1 MFDLA
6 SGSVRLTAGEPQ
18 VLVSASIV
26 GSLVAS
32 APNAR
37 EMGRLIGA
45 DLAGRARI
53 RRAMTGGGAS
63 EETMRSLTLGDVVD
77 LLGGELAI
85 LGLGNL
91 RSERWGSALLFVL
104 DPCPLDTRADGF
116 LAGIIESAVAS
127 AGVRDLRAAVL
138 DHEDRTVRML
148 ICNEVAMKRAEALRA
163 EGLPFTSIVSR
174 LQGLTSEG
182 GGR

>member
-91 RSERWGSALLFVL
+91 RSERWGAALLFVL

-127 AGVRDLRAAVL
+127 AGGRDLRAAVL
-138 DHEDRTVRML
+138 EHEGRTVRML

-163 EGLPFTSIVSR
+163 DGLPFTGIVSR
-174 LQGLTSEG
+174 LQGLTAEG